1 MKIEKESSQVEL
13 DVNFNQNREA
23 YASEIKGSLHSI
35 ETMGLV
41 DGPGIRTLFFLQG
54 CPLKCQYCHNP
65 DSQHFMG
72 ENHITVKEVVDIAN
86 RYREYYEASGGG
98 VTFSGGEPLMQGA
111 FLVKV
116 LEALKNQ
123 GISTCVDTSGYGVK
137 KYYSDIFKLTD
148 TFLLD
153 IKHVDNARHL
163 KLTGRDMSGI
173 LSFIEA
179 LKEHQFKGSIIIRH
193 VMVPGETDQMEH
205 MDRLLE
211 ILAPIEKN
219 VEKVEILPYHKSG
232 IEKYSQLGWTYELEN
247 VPAMDPAV
255 ASDFEERINQR
266 LKSHQKLKKA
276 VS

>member
-1 MKIEKESSQVEL
+1 MKTTKEGLQIEL
-13 DVNFNQNREA
+13 DLNNHHNREV
-23 YASEIKGSLHSI
+23 YNTEISGSLHSI

-72 ENHITVKEVVDIAN
+72 SKHITVAEVVEIAN

-111 FLVKV
+111 FLAK
-116 LEALKNQ
+116 ALKALKDQ
-123 GISTCVDTSGYGVK
+123 GITTCVDTSGYGVK
-137 KYYSDIFKLTD
+137 KYYADILRYTD
-148 TFLLD
+148 TLLLD
-153 IKHVDNARHL
+153 IKHVTDEQHL
-163 KLTGRDMSGI
+163 KLTGRNMSGI

-179 LKEHQFKGSIIIRH
+179 LKENRFKGNVVIRH
-193 VMVPGETDQMEH
+193 VMVPGETDHVKHME
-205 MDRLLE
+205 RLLE
-211 ILAPIEKN
+211 LIAPIEKN
-219 VEKVEILPYHKSG
+219 IEKIEILPYHKSG

-255 ASDFEERINQR
+255 ASEFEVLINQK
-266 LKSHQKLKKA
+266 LKVRQKLKKA

>member
-1 MKIEKESSQVEL
+1 MKITKEGSQIEL
-13 DVNFNQNREA
+13 DVNFNQNKEA
-23 YASEIKGSLHSI
+23 EIKGSLHSI

-72 ENHITVKEVVDIAN
+72 EHHITVKEVVDIAN

-111 FLVKV
+111 FLVKA
-116 LEALKNQ
+116 LEALKEQ

-137 KYYSDIFKLTD
+137 KYYSKIFKLTD
-148 TFLLD
+148 TLLLD
-153 IKHVDNARHL
+153 IKHVDNAQHL

-179 LKEHQFKGSIIIRH
+179 LKEQRFKGQIIIRH
-193 VMVPGETDQMEH
+193 VMVPGETDHIES

-211 ILAPIEKN
+211 LIAPIEKS
-219 VEKVEILPYHKSG
+219 VEKIEILPYHKSG

-255 ASDFEERINQR
+255 ASDFETLINQR